1 MTSARL
7 IAILYAQYFGF
18 PSLAIGMIGD
28 LLNIFIFSTVRTYR
42 QTPSTF
48 YLLGAVTANF
58 IHLSIAI
65 TTRIFSVAYDLD
77 ITRTSIAYCKMR
89 QFIIATYPSLGL
101 TCESLAAIDQFLV
114 TSRNARLRQWSNMK
128 NAYRL
133 VAASV
138 IIWHLHSVPFLVY
151 TEIR

>member
-1 MTSARL
+1 MSSLRS
-7 IAILYAQYFGF
+7 IAISYAKYFGI
-18 PSLAIGMIGD
+18 PALSIGVIGD
-28 LLNIFIFSTVRTYR
+28 VLNIFIFASVRTYR

-48 YLLGAVTANF
+48 YLLGAVIANF

-65 TTRIFSVAYDLD
+65 TTRIGSVAFDSDL
-77 ITRTSIAYCKMR
+77 TRSSLAWCKMR
-89 QFIIATYPSLGL
+89 QYIIATYPPLGL

-114 TSRNARLRQWSNMK
+114 TSRQAHLRQWSNMK

-133 VAASV
+133 VAVWV
-138 IIWHLHSVPFLVY
+138 IIWHIHSIPFLIY